1 MAIPL
6 SARFELYDRMNPDV
20 YSAFKK
26 FSGDL
31 RAAGRSRASAALI
44 FERIRWET
52 MVRRAVREPGLPVL
66 KLNNSYRAFYARKL
80 AAEDRSFDGFFETR
94 VQRSRAQDDRL
105 VMA

>member
-1 MAIPL
+1 MIGLA
-6 SARFELYDRMNPDV
+6 SRFELYDRANPDV
-20 YSAFKK
+20 YAAFKK
-26 FSGDL
+26 FAGDL
-31 RAAGRSRASAALI
+31 RAAGRSRGSAALI

-52 MVRRAVREPGLPVL
+52 LVRAAREPGMPIL